1 MRKFILYFLLLLL
14 LAGIGTFA
22 FGFWNAKNT
31 RAFSQEAQAIRVK
44 YNFES
49 QIQEIEK
56 GFRGGSG
63 KKPAEMRQ
71 DAQNFVA
78 QLDEISK
85 QSETAKKEIED
96 LKTPGEARK
105 TKQMLL
111 DYYSKT
117 GSQAENL
124 RSLMVFMG
132 ANYGI
137 AEIFSKIG
145 ENTTLDEMKSLI
157 SQAKA
162 GVGAIKTESLPKEL
176 QVSAGGLKQSTEG
189 FLVKLEEVAT
199 LASQE
204 TDQLSGAYATFS
216 QKQDEFSAEGKKYID
231 NMEDLTAME
240 KQIDSELL
248 RLNGI
253 YFKIR

>member
-1 MRKFILYFLLLLL
+1 MKKFILYFLLLLL

-31 RAFSQEAQAIRVK
+31 RSFSEEAQAIRAK
-44 YNFES
+44 YTFES

-56 GFRGGSG
+56 GFRGSGG

-71 DAQNFVA
+71 ETEKFVF

-85 QSETAKKEIED
+85 QSETAKKEIGN
-96 LKTPGEARK
+96 LKTSGESKKAK
-105 TKQMLL
+105 ELLL

-117 GSQAENL
+117 KNQAENL
-124 RSLMVFMG
+124 KGFMVFMG
-132 ANYGI
+132 DNYGV
-137 AEIFSKIG
+137 AEIFSRIG
-145 ENTTLDEMKSLI
+145 ENTTLDEMKNLI

-162 GVGAIKTESLPKEL
+162 NVGAIKTELLPREL
-176 QVSAGGLKQSTEG
+176 QTSAGNLKQSTEA

-204 TDQLSGAYATFS
+204 AEQLNGAYADFS

-231 NMEDLTAME
+231 NMDDLASAE

-253 YFKIR
+253 YFKIK

>member
-1 MRKFILYFLLLLL
+1 MKKFILYFLLLLL
-14 LAGIGTFA
+14 LTGIGMLA

-31 RAFSQEAQAIRVK
+31 RAFSQEAQTIRVRH
-44 YNFES
+44 NFET

-56 GFRGGSG
+56 GFRSGSG

-71 DAQNFVA
+71 DAENFVS

-85 QSETAKKEIED
+85 QAEEAKKEIGD

-105 TKQMLL
+105 AEEALL

-117 GSQAENL
+117 RSQAESL
-124 RSLMVFMG
+124 KSLMVFMG
-132 ANYGI
+132 DNYGI

-145 ENTTLDEMKSLI
+145 ENTTLDEMKNLI
-157 SQAKA
+157 GQAKA
-162 GVGAIKTESLPKEL
+162 GVGDIKAELLPKEL
-176 QVSAGGLKQSTEG
+176 QVSAENLKQSTEV

-216 QKQDEFSAEGKKYID
+216 QKQDEFSVEGKKYID
-231 NMEDLTAME
+231 NMDDLTATE

-253 YFKIR
+253 YFKIK